1 MAAAMAGGKGKG
13 KKKWSKG
20 KTREKVQNKVLF
32 DQETYDRCLSEVPKV
47 RSDAQREIICS
58 MPVQM
63 KLITASALVE
73 RLKVNA
79 SLAKQAI
86 KELEGKGLVRRVATH
101 STQLIF
107 TRATNA

>member
-47 RSDAQREIICS
+47 RSDA
-58 MPVQM
+58 
-63 KLITASALVE
+63 
-73 RLKVNA
+73 
-79 SLAKQAI
+79 
-86 KELEGKGLVRRVATH
+86 
-101 STQLIF
+101 
-107 TRATNA
+107 